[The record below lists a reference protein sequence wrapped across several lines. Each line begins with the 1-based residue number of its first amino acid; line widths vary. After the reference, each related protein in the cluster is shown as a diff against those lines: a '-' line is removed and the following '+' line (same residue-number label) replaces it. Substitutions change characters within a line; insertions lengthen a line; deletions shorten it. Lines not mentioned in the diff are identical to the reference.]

1 MKFKALADYYA
12 LLKSL
17 GITGIY
23 KVSIFL
29 KQYYFQ
35 RAI

>member
-1 MKFKALADYYA
+1 MITKQMKFKALGDYYI

-23 KVSIFL
+23 KVFI
-29 KQYYFQ
+29 
-35 RAI
+35 